1 MTINSKDKKQRAPR
15 SIGREIFGTL
25 LVLASAMTVTIAA
38 ISIFVSIRSEE
49 RRLDQNLQN
58 IAEAVARSQA
68 VADDAMITPYLDSL
82 GSALSNI
89 DVISVV
95 GPDGVRR
102 YHTAHS
108 LIGTV
113 YDGSVPDF
121 SAGKLL
127 VTSDVGPSGSQ
138 RRAYAAIY
146 AANGSYSGFVLAVML
161 RQNINRIIIT
171 TAAVHIGAAALVIA
185 LALALSVQLSNRIK
199 RRLHGYEPDVFSAMF
214 SVRDNILE
222 SLEEGIAAFDK
233 NGKAVYLNSAARHII
248 GDGEADFLPVSEVV
262 STSRRITGV
271 TVKTSCGNEVMADIL
286 PVDGEKGTEG
296 AVAILRDRTEFTK
309 LMEDLSG
316 VKYMVESMR
325 ANNHDFVNKLHVILG
340 LVRMGETDRAC
351 EYIMGVT
358 SIQQTVINNIVKN
371 IEDPS
376 VAALL
381 IGKYARAAELNIRF
395 SLAAGSHLSR
405 SDIYLPSGELVT
417 VIGNLTDNA
426 MEAMNAAPD
435 GTPRELTVG
444 IFTQPHALLL
454 NVDDTGG
461 GIEPDKLDAI
471 FGDGFSTKGEGRGK
485 GLYIVKETVEK
496 HGGSV
501 TVESEPG
508 VGTSFT
514 VTVTDDGRVS

>member
-1 MTINSKDKKQRAPR
+1 MDKHTKKIRKGKPKANTLHHIQQLFFRTQIILIVTLALFLGAAGIFINIHFEAEKR
-15 SIGREIFGTL
+15 
-25 LVLASAMTVTIAA
+25 
-38 ISIFVSIRSEE
+38 
-49 RRLDQNLQN
+49 DQNLQN
-58 IAEAVARSQA
+58 IARTIAQTPILSSSDTNQEILKDYFDALKSTL
-68 VADDAMITPYLDSL
+68 DD
-82 GSALSNI
+82 I
-89 DVISVV
+89 DVISIVNK
-95 GPDGVRR
+95 DGVRI
-102 YHTAHS
+102 YHSNHT
-108 LIGTV
+108 LINTE
-113 YDGSVPDF
+113 YDGTMPQF
-121 SAGKLL
+121 
-127 VTSDVGPSGSQ
+127 DVETNGYYTTDEFGPSGNQ

-146 AANGSYSGFVLAVML
+146 KEDGEYAGFVMTIMLMENIQGETYQILFIFSLITLVAVLMEL
-161 RQNINRIIIT
+161 IIS
-171 TAAVHIGAAALVIA
+171 AELFGK
-185 LALALSVQLSNRIK
+185 IK
-199 RRLHGYEPDVFSAMF
+199 KSLLGYEPNVFTAMF
-214 SVRDNILE
+214 KVRDNILE
-222 SLEEGIAAFDK
+222 SLNEGIVAVDK
-233 NGKAVYLNSAARHII
+233 NGIVQFANTSAMKMSDTVCAGL
-248 GDGEADFLPVSEVV
+248 GDELVSKSITDTEYGAFIAPTLASGEKSFNG
-262 STSRRITGV
+262 RIED
-271 TVKTSCGNEVMADIL
+271 SDIL
-286 PVDGEKGTEG
+286 IDSIPIKEEDEIVG
-296 AVAILRDRTEFTK
+296 AIGILHNRAEYTK

-461 GIEPDKLDAI
+461 GIVPDKLDAI

-485 GLYIVKETVEK
+485 GL
-496 HGGSV
+496 
-501 TVESEPG
+501 
-508 VGTSFT
+508 
-514 VTVTDDGRVS
+514 